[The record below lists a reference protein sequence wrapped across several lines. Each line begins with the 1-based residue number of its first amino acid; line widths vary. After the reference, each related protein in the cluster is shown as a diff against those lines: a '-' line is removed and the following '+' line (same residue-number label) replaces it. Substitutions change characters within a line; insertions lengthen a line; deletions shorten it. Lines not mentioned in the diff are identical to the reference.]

1 MGRRQIMMYYH
12 RNRGRRQTLTL
23 FGSRENAIFEQLFDN
38 FPTSMLAFDSMGSI
52 SSRGASRIPTMLPG
66 LFAHSLKNQQENAM
80 TDSPMDI
87 FRPDLFRG
95 KTALV
100 TGGGRGI
107 GLAIAEGFA
116 RYGANI
122 VIAGRH
128 EETLNA
134 AVERFAADGTQCLA
148 VKTNI
153 RDTAGVDTL
162 IAAATGRF
170 GHIDFLINNAGGQF
184 PARPS
189 QISDGGWRAVV
200 DLNLNGTWNMCSR
213 VAPLMA
219 ERGFGAIVNLVHV
232 YAFNRGAP
240 PFVHSGA
247 ARAGVVSM
255 TQSMSYYLARKGV
268 TINALAPGTIDT
280 QGVHEEEFASAEYQ
294 DLAQS
299 TLRDVPAH
307 RMGTAVEMAA
317 VTLFLCSPAARYI
330 NGASIVA
337 DGAQFMGNW
346 APMVDPEQY

>member
-1 MGRRQIMMYYH
+1 MSTDPLQIF
-12 RNRGRRQTLTL
+12 QT
-23 FGSRENAIFEQLFDN
+23 
-38 FPTSMLAFDSMGSI
+38 
-52 SSRGASRIPTMLPG
+52 
-66 LFAHSLKNQQENAM
+66 
-80 TDSPMDI
+80 
-87 FRPDLFRG
+87 DLFKG
-95 KTALV
+95 KTALI

-107 GLAIAEGFA
+107 GLAIAKGFA

-122 VIAGRH
+122 VIAGRN
-128 EETLNA
+128 EENLA
-134 AVERFAADGTQCLA
+134 SASDELQSLEAPHLA
-148 VKTNI
+148 VPTNI
-153 RDTAGVDTL
+153 RELPDVESLVSSTID
-162 IAAATGRF
+162 RF
-170 GHIDFLINNAGGQF
+170 GQIDFLINNAGGQF

-189 QISDGGWRAVV
+189 GISDRGWRAVV

-213 VAPLMA
+213 VAPLMVD
-219 ERGFGAIVNLVHV
+219 RGFGAIVNVVHV

-280 QGVHEEEFASAEYQ
+280 QGVHEEEFASAEYR
-294 DLAQS
+294 DLAES

-307 RMGTAVEMAA
+307 RMGTAEEMAA
-317 VTLFLCSPAARYI
+317 ITLFLCSPAARYI

-346 APMVDPEQY
+346 APMLDPEQY

>member
-1 MGRRQIMMYYH
+1 
-12 RNRGRRQTLTL
+12 
-23 FGSRENAIFEQLFDN
+23 
-38 FPTSMLAFDSMGSI
+38 
-52 SSRGASRIPTMLPG
+52 
-66 LFAHSLKNQQENAM
+66 M